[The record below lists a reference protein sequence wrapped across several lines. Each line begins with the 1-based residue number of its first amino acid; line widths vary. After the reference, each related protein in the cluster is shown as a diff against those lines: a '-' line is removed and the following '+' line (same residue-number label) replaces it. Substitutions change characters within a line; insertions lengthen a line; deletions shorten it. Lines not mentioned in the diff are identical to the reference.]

1 MIENTNPDDLAGFAN
16 TTLVFAGG
24 DGVTDTIE
32 IAGVDG
38 GRSWTNFSDNFTI
51 GRLEIGTP
59 TRPGHVLLADEFA
72 NRLGANEALYVREL
86 VIHPGSSLDLGGRRL
101 YALDVCGG
109 EELVQPNGGELQKA
123 GYIERLWTDIDFG
136 AYLPPGGDTGRGT
149 LHWYA
154 TADLTMESD
163 QQQETMGN
171 ANVQLFAYLLADQSA
186 GGAAD
191 GVFGQGLLTIRNEFG
206 AMILEAE
213 LEGLHLFELADG
225 TLHGSLLVPV
235 IEHSLP
241 GALPRYFTDTMR
253 LSVHVQGAS
262 IDHFGQYCSGTMHLE
277 LSPVPAPSG
286 ALLAAL
292 PVALLTPLAA
302 GNDVRGATPACSPA
316 SPG

>member
-123 GYIERLWTDIDFG
+123 GYIERLWTRG
-136 AYLPPGGDTGRGT
+136 PP
-149 LHWYA
+149 
-154 TADLTMESD
+154 
-163 QQQETMGN
+163 
-171 ANVQLFAYLLADQSA
+171 
-186 GGAAD
+186 
-191 GVFGQGLLTIRNEFG
+191 I
-206 AMILEAE
+206 
-213 LEGLHLFELADG
+213 
-225 TLHGSLLVPV
+225 
-235 IEHSLP
+235 
-241 GALPRYFTDTMR
+241 
-253 LSVHVQGAS
+253 
-262 IDHFGQYCSGTMHLE
+262 
-277 LSPVPAPSG
+277 
-286 ALLAAL
+286 
-292 PVALLTPLAA
+292 
-302 GNDVRGATPACSPA
+302 
-316 SPG
+316 